1 MGLFSFIKG
10 AGKKIF
16 GKKEA
21 ATVNAASTEVVGPSK
36 EDLLKAEIA
45 NLGLPIENLD
55 IDLSEKVTVFGQTQT
70 NEEREKVILALG
82 NVDCIGCVEDM
93 ITVANPEPEATFHV
107 VESGDTLSKIS
118 KKVYGDPMKYNA
130 IFEANKPMLEHP
142 DKIYPGQ
149 TLRIPA
155 LA

>member
-10 AGKKIF
+10 AGKKLF

-21 ATVNAASTEVVGPSK
+21 APAPSAAPTPTLTK
-36 EDLLKAEIA
+36 TDLLREEVER
-45 NLGLPIENLD
+45 LGIQVDGLNVEM
-55 IDLSEKVTVFGQTQT
+55 SEMVTISGETET
-70 NEEREKVILALG
+70 NADREKVILAMG
-82 NVDCIGCVEDM
+82 NIDCIGCVEDN
-93 ITVANPEPEATFHV
+93 ITVRNPEPEATFHV
-107 VESGDTLSKIS
+107 VEAGDSLSMIS

-130 IFEANKPMLEHP
+130 IFEANRPMLEHP

-149 TLRIPA
+149 TLRIPP

>member
-10 AGKKIF
+10 AGKKLF
-16 GKKEA
+16 GKKEEAVTPSTTA
-21 ATVNAASTEVVGPSK
+21 APAPSRT
-36 EDLLKAEIA
+36 DLLKAEVER
-45 NLGLPIENLD
+45 LGIQVDGLNVEM
-55 IDLSEKVTVFGQTQT
+55 SEMVTISGETAT
-70 NEEREKVILALG
+70 NADREKVILAMG
-82 NVDCIGCVEDM
+82 NIDCVGCVEDN
-93 ITVANPEPEATFHV
+93 ISVRNPEPEATFHV
-107 VESGDTLSKIS
+107 VEAGDSLSMIS

-149 TLRIPA
+149 TLRIPP